1 VAPVF
6 IDTSGWANFFVR
18 SQPQHRLADRLLREI
33 RMTGRA
39 ATTNYVLAELAALMI
54 SPLRLPHALRQEVS
68 EAIRR
73 ADWID
78 IVHVDEQ
85 LDARSWQFMA
95 THQDKNFSL
104 VDCSSFVLMNDRG
117 LSAALTADRHF
128 EQAGFVRLL
137 KHL

>member
-1 VAPVF
+1 
-6 IDTSGWANFFVR
+6 
-18 SQPQHRLADRLLREI
+18 
-33 RMTGRA
+33 MTGRA